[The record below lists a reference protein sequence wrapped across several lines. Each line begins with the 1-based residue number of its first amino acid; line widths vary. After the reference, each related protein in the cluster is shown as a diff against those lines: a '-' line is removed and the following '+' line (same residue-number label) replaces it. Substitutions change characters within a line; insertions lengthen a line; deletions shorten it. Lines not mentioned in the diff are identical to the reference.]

1 MSKKTWI
8 KIGIGVAVV
17 VGTLAMIKLIPF
29 WGTLLSLCSYAA
41 GIASYWAVEKYGNT
55 SIETK

>member
-29 WGTLLSLCSYAA
+29 GGPY
-41 GIASYWAVEKYGNT
+41 
-55 SIETK
+55 